1 MKKDKL
7 DLLDY
12 LEGAYDQKAA
22 FVIKDAMKEGIYIV
36 ITGRSSAQGKS
47 TLERL
52 IKETGYPLVVDD
64 MVYQFENNRRSF
76 VEEKKLKRYLLVDFG
91 CSDESHLNRK
101 ERQLFLTDKENLI
114 KVYPTIT
121 RFDYR
126 VEYYGKY
133 N

>member
-1 MKKDKL
+1 MRKHEL

-36 ITGRSSAQGKS
+36 ITGRGGAQGKS

-52 IKETGYPLVVDD
+52 IKETGYPLVIDD
-64 MVYQFENNRRSF
+64 IIYKFENERRSF
-76 VEEKKLKRYLLVDFG
+76 VEDRKLKRYLLVDFG
-91 CSDESHLNRK
+91 CSDESHLDRK
-101 ERQLFLTDKENLI
+101 ERQLFLTDKEKLI